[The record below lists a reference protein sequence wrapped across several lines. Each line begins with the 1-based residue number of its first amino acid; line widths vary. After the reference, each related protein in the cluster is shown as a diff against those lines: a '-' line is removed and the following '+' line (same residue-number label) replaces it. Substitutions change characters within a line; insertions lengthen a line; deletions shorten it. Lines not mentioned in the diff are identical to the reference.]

1 MLHGPNNNYVLCLV
15 RCGTVLQWQCQC
27 VEPTAIATNISA
39 QHLLQLKLKSK
50 VNGKY
55 FVLTG
60 VQVRPNDVK
69 KYCIP
74 TQCMV
79 KRAKRYLLVCC
90 FLFFNK
96 GKFILLSDQAIYR
109 NNTHTHKNLQYWKHF
124 QFTFSALCPG
134 TRTAM
139 WWCASQEYSNKTTA
153 LKKNLVSFYK
163 YVPEL
168 QNSPYEVL
176 RDFIMCVGWSRW
188 TDV

>member
-39 QHLLQLKLKSK
+39 QHLLQRKLKSK

-74 TQCMV
+74 TQYGQ
-79 KRAKRYLLVCC
+79 KSQTLVFSRVPVTLFVFINTIKNYCC
-90 FLFFNK
+90 FLFRFFNK
-96 GKFILLSDQAIYR
+96 GKLILLSDQAIYR
-109 NNTHTHKNLQYWKHF
+109 NNTHTQKLTVLKTFLVHF
-124 QFTFSALCPG
+124 LCLMS
-134 TRTAM
+134 RD
-139 WWCASQEYSNKTTA
+139 SYSN
-153 LKKNLVSFYK
+153 VM
-163 YVPEL
+163 
-168 QNSPYEVL
+168 
-176 RDFIMCVGWSRW
+176 MCVPRIFKQNNG
-188 TDV
+188 T